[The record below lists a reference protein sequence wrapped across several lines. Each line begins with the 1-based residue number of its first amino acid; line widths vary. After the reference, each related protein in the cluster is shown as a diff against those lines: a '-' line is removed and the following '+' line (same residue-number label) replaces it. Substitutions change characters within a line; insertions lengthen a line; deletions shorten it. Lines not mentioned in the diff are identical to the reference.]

1 MGFQINGRGAFN
13 RGVTARQL
21 FVKCMQV
28 LMSKS
33 MARHAEGVAFI
44 VSLKT
49 VGANDGVIT
58 AAPLGQAVSDW
69 DHRLMLPARKTC
81 NACQHVKLRQRDQW
95 HGARTT
101 TFCSMLDLKD
111 FVAYSLVKEFKR
123 ARKPRFADAKS
134 KCKAQLE
141 LRCHNLMVATIGSNP
156 TENRFDVEAPTF
168 PTFIFGRSI
177 SSFTVGI
184 VEAYRLD
191 QIMFLE
197 MNLEKQPQIAIEVM
211 NTPN

>member
-1 MGFQINGRGAFN
+1 MGFQIDRCGAFN
-13 RGVTARQL
+13 RGVTTCQS

-28 LMSKS
+28 LVSKS
-33 MARHAEGVAFI
+33 MACHAEGVAFI

-58 AAPLGQAVSDW
+58 ASPLGQAVSDW
-69 DHRLMLPARKTC
+69 DHRLMLPARKPC
-81 NACQHVKLRQRDQW
+81 NACQHVKLRPRDQR

-101 TFCSMLDLKD
+101 TFCPMLDLEY

-141 LRCHNLMVATIGSNP
+141 LCCHNLMVATVGSDP

-168 PTFIFGRSI
+168 PTFILGRSI
-177 SSFTVGI
+177 SSFQS
-184 VEAYRLD
+184 AS
-191 QIMFLE
+191 
-197 MNLEKQPQIAIEVM
+197 
-211 NTPN
+211 